1 MASVCYRRSRM
12 TRRLKHLAGVLL
24 TCRLV
29 SSQGSEPGPQPKTTP
44 EDLVDGQRV
53 FGTQCSYCH
62 GPKGE
67 GGQSAVLKVPRLPH
81 APDDQALFRVI
92 REGIPG
98 TRMPASA
105 LTTRQIWQVA
115 AYVRELGRVAG
126 SKSKGDPRRGQQI
139 FSTKGGCAKCHTI
152 GGHGGAIGP
161 DLTDIG
167 DRRDEGE
174 LRTSLLEPDASVPL
188 AFLQVRVVTENG
200 RIITGVRLNEDAFS
214 IQIRDLSNQFHSF
227 WKNELTEI
235 VKEPK
240 RSIMP
245 SYQNSLTTAEM
256 DDLLAYLE
264 SLQGHP

>member
-1 MASVCYRRSRM
+1 MASVCHRRSRM

-53 FGTQCSYCH
+53 FGTQCSYCQ

-126 SKSKGDPRRGQQI
+126 SKPKGDPRRGQQI

-174 LRTSLLEPDASVPL
+174 LRWIVCDVKKYFQDLPVRNLLWIEVPL
-188 AFLQVRVVTENG
+188 HDKDIKHECAGRSCSVRG
-200 RIITGVRLNEDAFS
+200 FRIRYLRGGGASTAITS
-214 IQIRDLSNQFHSF
+214 
-227 WKNELTEI
+227 
-235 VKEPK
+235 
-240 RSIMP
+240 
-245 SYQNSLTTAEM
+245 
-256 DDLLAYLE
+256 
-264 SLQGHP
+264 

>member
-1 MASVCYRRSRM
+1 MSC
-12 TRRLKHLAGVLL
+12 RLKLLAGFLL
-24 TCRLV
+24 AGRLIPG
-29 SSQGSEPGPQPKTTP
+29 QGSEPGPQPKTTL
-44 EDLVDGQRV
+44 EDLSEGQRV

-67 GGQSAVLKVPRLPH
+67 GGQGAVLAVPRLPH
-81 APDDQALFRVI
+81 APDDQTLFRII

-115 AYVRELGRVAG
+115 AYVRTLGRDGG
-126 SKSKGDPRRGQQI
+126 SKSAGGSKSGDPRRGRQI
-139 FSTKGGCAKCHTI
+139 FITKGGCSKCHTI
-152 GGHGGAIGP
+152 VGHGGAVGP

-167 DRRDEGE
+167 DRRDAVE
-174 LRTSLLEPDASVPL
+174 LRTSLLEPSASVPL
-188 AFLQVRVVTENG
+188 DFLQVRVVTKAG
-200 RIITGVRLNEDAFS
+200 RSITGVRINEDTFS

-227 WKNELTEI
+227 WKNELTDI

-245 SYQNSLTTAEM
+245 SYQSILSAAEL
-256 DDLLAYLE
+256 DDMLAYLE
-264 SLQGHP
+264 SLRGRQ

>member
-1 MASVCYRRSRM
+1 VSVCYRRTQM
-12 TRRLKHLAGVLL
+12 TRRLKLLAGVLL
-24 TCRLV
+24 ACRLV
-29 SSQGSEPGPQPKTTP
+29 PGQGSEPGPQPKTTRK
-44 EDLVDGQRV
+44 DLAEGQRV

-67 GGQSAVLKVPRLPH
+67 GGQGAVLAVPRLPH
-81 APDDQALFRVI
+81 APDDQTLFRVI

-105 LTTRQIWQVA
+105 LSPAQIWQVA
-115 AYVRELGRVAG
+115 AFVRTLGHVAG
-126 SKSKGDPRRGQQI
+126 SKSDGDARHGRQI
-139 FSTKGGCAKCHTI
+139 FITKGGCAKCHTI
-152 GGHGGAIGP
+152 GGHGGALGP

-167 DRRDEGE
+167 DRRDAAE

-188 AFLQVRVVTENG
+188 DFLRVRVVTKAG
-200 RIITGVRLNEDAFS
+200 RSLTGVRINEDAFS

-227 WKNELTEI
+227 WKDELTDI
-235 VKEPK
+235 VKDPK

-245 SYQNSLTTAEM
+245 SYQSILTTAEL

-264 SLQGHP
+264 SLQGHQ

>member
-1 MASVCYRRSRM
+1 MSC
-12 TRRLKHLAGVLL
+12 RLNLLAGFLL
-24 TCRLV
+24 AGRLV
-29 SSQGSEPGPQPKTTP
+29 PGQVSEPGLQPKITP
-44 EDLVDGQRV
+44 EDLAEGERI

-67 GGQSAVLKVPRLPH
+67 GGQGAVLAVPRLIH
-81 APDDQALFRVI
+81 APDDQTLFHVI

-105 LTTRQIWQVA
+105 LTPSQAWQVA
-115 AYVRELGRVAG
+115 AYVRTLGRVEG
-126 SKSKGDPRRGQQI
+126 PKSIGDPRRGRQI
-139 FSTKGGCAKCHTI
+139 FVTKGGCTKCHTI

-167 DRRDEGE
+167 DRRDVAE

-188 AFLQVRVVTENG
+188 DFLQVRVVTKAG
-200 RIITGVRLNEDAFS
+200 RSLTGVRINEDAFS

-227 WKNELTEI
+227 WKNELTDT

-245 SYQNSLTTAEM
+245 SYQSILTTGELN
-256 DDLLAYLE
+256 DLLAYLE
-264 SLQGHP
+264 SLLRHQ